1 MPPFIAT
8 RCGGLREADVA
19 TAFNPHLESEQPA

>member
-8 RCGGLREADVA
+8 HCGGLREADVA
-19 TAFNPHLESEQPA
+19 AAFNLHLDPEQPA